1 MPNRDECGATSMRAL
16 ASHGTRRMLLAGLL
30 LLAML
35 AHGHAATVLDELRG
49 QWSAVSGGPVVMD
62 WVPVDNG
69 FRLTWTPAG
78 HEPVTVQFTST
89 GRPGVYAGRGGE
101 GWSMFGGDG
110 PVNPLV
116 GGTLF
121 WARLAD
127 GAIYVYSLAI
137 GDHGD
142 FQLDRYACT
151 RNGDTLTVSL
161 LRRTAAGMGEPV
173 EQKLMRVNR

>member
-1 MPNRDECGATSMRAL
+1 
-16 ASHGTRRMLLAGLL
+16 
-30 LLAML
+30 
-35 AHGHAATVLDELRG
+35 
-49 QWSAVSGGPVVMD
+49 
-62 WVPVDNG
+62 
-69 FRLTWTPAG
+69 
-78 HEPVTVQFTST
+78 
-89 GRPGVYAGRGGE
+89 
-101 GWSMFGGDG
+101 MFGGDG

-137 GDHGD
+137 GDRGD

-151 RNGDTLTVSL
+151 RNGDTLMVSL